1 MRIQIKYG
9 KENKAVKTMTEK
21 PKAINVVAKALANMC
36 KNRLQKGEKCIF
48 QEARYCPL
56 NEYVQCQ
63 EGKIVCHFMNQ
74 PAWKTFLKMAVN
86 E

>member
-1 MRIQIKYG
+1 MIQ
-9 KENKAVKTMTEK
+9 K
-21 PKAINVVAKALANMC
+21 PKTINAVAKALANMC

-56 NEYVQCQ
+56 NEYVRCP
-63 EGKIVCHFMNQ
+63 EGKIACHFMNQ

-86 E
+86 V